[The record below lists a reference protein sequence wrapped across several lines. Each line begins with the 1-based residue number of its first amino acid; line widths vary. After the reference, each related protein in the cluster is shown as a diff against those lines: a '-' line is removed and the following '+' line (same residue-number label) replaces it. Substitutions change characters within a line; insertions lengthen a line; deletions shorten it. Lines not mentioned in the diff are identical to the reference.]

1 MVLHRPLQIFLRR
14 ASGKLERRIQGV
26 QFEEIA
32 MRAGRRTGS
41 SIADASKS
49 DMPCLALLGAHLVS
63 THSPQGLVP
72 PQGYSR
78 RPNAPMYRP
87 EHPGHRQSKP
97 NFSPR
102 RECPTNS
109 AAATCLARHTYIS
122 WESFHLP
129 QMRRMR
135 VSSANLLCPRE
146 IRIKSL
152 LGRVSDPHCRASSS
166 TSIAELGQQSKESW
180 AVRRDALPHLS
191 PAIVAQ

>member
-49 DMPCLALLGAHLVS
+49 DMPCLALFGSA
-63 THSPQGLVP
+63 
-72 PQGYSR
+72 SR
-78 RPNAPMYRP
+78 FDTFSSRPR
-87 EHPGHRQSKP
+87 
-97 NFSPR
+97 
-102 RECPTNS
+102 
-109 AAATCLARHTYIS
+109 AATGIFQATQCTHVPAGASGSSAIKAKLFALPGMSDQLSGGDMSCRHMYIS

-180 AVRRDALPHLS
+180 AVRRDALPQLS
-191 PAIVAQ
+191 RRD